1 MGDLLYSLKFNVN
14 KKLLLEVRRI
24 LAHLQAVSNQA
35 SVL

>member
-14 KKLLLEVRRI
+14 KKLLLEVRRM
-24 LAHLQAVSNQA
+24 LARLQAVSNQA